1 MNYSKEVEI
10 AIKNSRI
17 FALEV
22 FSNSIRPEHLFLAM
36 IDDKN
41 SESYKILYEEK
52 LHIKA
57 VKQTLHD
64 FSVDLQ
70 RSLGY
75 HENDEKTVIP
85 LDIETEKILK
95 NAEVIAKK
103 EGLDEVL
110 EEHVFLSI
118 LENTNNQVTKL
129 FAKTPNILANL
140 KTKLKD
146 KEDDENDDVDDEN
159 DDVYMENQ
167 EPKSG
172 NKNQNRSLIA
182 QFGIDLTQA
191 AKKGELDPVVGR
203 QNEIKR
209 ICTILSRRKKNNPV
223 LIGEPGVGKAQP
235 LDSLVLTING
245 WKKMGDIKVDDI
257 VITPVGNT
265 SKVTGVFPQGE
276 KEIYNI
282 KFKDGSSAE
291 SCLEHLWKVYG
302 IPEGKNRIKSW
313 KILQTKDLIDILK
326 HTKYKLKIQLVNN
339 SINNIN
345 KNDNFYID
353 PYILGTLLGD
363 GSIYKNILRL
373 INEDSEIIDRVN
385 TLLEINKYKLNKQQ
399 DTITYNLVND
409 TDFSPIKYKKGEVYN
424 KYMKSINDLG
434 LNNKK
439 SHNKFIPDNYKNS
452 NLESKYKLIQGL
464 IDTDGSITKSGAIKY
479 YTASKQLAYDVK
491 YIINSI
497 GGLCTIKTRQTS
509 YKYKNILKKGKLCYS
524 LTIRYSEPEKLVS
537 IKRKLNRISKNY
549 QYKNNLKNEIV
560 SIDFIGNKEAQ
571 CIMIDDPEHL
581 YITDNFIVTHNTAV
595 VEGIAQRIV
604 EGKVPEN
611 LKHKKVVT
619 LDMGS
624 LVAGTKYRGEFEQRL
639 KGIIKEMEE
648 DRSIILFIDEMHTI
662 IGAGSAQGSLDASN
676 MLKPALA
683 RGAFRCIG
691 ATTLEEYRKY
701 IEKDA
706 ALERRFQKVVI
717 EPTNKIETLEILN
730 NLKERYEDFFNV
742 RYTQDAIEA
751 CVNLTDKYI
760 SEKCLPDKAIDALDE
775 AGAKVH
781 INSSIETPKI
791 ILELEDKI
799 RKITSEKLQHVAQQ
813 QFELAAEKRDVE
825 KALEIEL
832 KKENQIWETSKKE
845 NSNRD
850 SVTKNDVAEV
860 IALMTGIPIDNI
872 SVDENNKLKLMANKV
887 KNIVIGQDDAVDNL
901 VTAIKRARIGI
912 KDPSKPIGSYIFL
925 GPTGVGK
932 TYLAKIMAKELFGS
946 ESAMVRIDMS
956 EYMEKH
962 TISRLVGAPPG
973 YVGYED
979 GGELTEAIRRK
990 PYSIILLDEI
1000 EKAHKDVQNILLQ
1013 LLDDG
1018 VLTDSYGRRVDFK
1031 NTIIIMTSNAG
1042 SKKVSEFGNGIGFNT
1057 KQQLE
1062 NAQKD
1067 KNGIINKELKKIFSP
1082 EFLNRI
1088 DDIIMFN
1095 SLSKE
1100 NIGTIVDVELKT
1112 TIERLEEVGYFV
1124 KIDKT
1129 LKDYLFETGYDEV
1142 YGARPLKRAI
1152 QKHIENRLTD
1162 AIINDEIK
1170 IGDKI
1175 TLKYDDK
1182 KSEIKIVKKD
1192 KKEALSELS

>member
-22 FSNSIRPEHLFLAM
+22 FSNTIRPEHLFLAM

-57 VKQTLHD
+57 VKQTLRD

-70 RSLGY
+70 RSLGF

-95 NAEVIAKK
+95 NAEVLAKK
-103 EGLDEVL
+103 DGLDEVL
-110 EEHVFLSI
+110 EEHVFLCI

-129 FAKTPNILANL
+129 FAKTPNILVNL
-140 KTKLKD
+140 KSRLRD
-146 KEDDENDDVDDEN
+146 KEDDIDADDEN
-159 DDVYMENQ
+159 EDIYMENQ

-172 NKNQNRSLIA
+172 NKNQSRSLIA
-182 QFGIDLTQA
+182 QFGVDLTQA

-203 QNEIKR
+203 KNEIKR

-223 LIGEPGVGKAQP
+223 LIGEPGVGK
-235 LDSLVLTING
+235 
-245 WKKMGDIKVDDI
+245 
-257 VITPVGNT
+257 
-265 SKVTGVFPQGE
+265 
-276 KEIYNI
+276 
-282 KFKDGSSAE
+282 SA
-291 SCLEHLWKVYG
+291 
-302 IPEGKNRIKSW
+302 I
-313 KILQTKDLIDILK
+313 
-326 HTKYKLKIQLVNN
+326 
-339 SINNIN
+339 
-345 KNDNFYID
+345 
-353 PYILGTLLGD
+353 
-363 GSIYKNILRL
+363 
-373 INEDSEIIDRVN
+373 
-385 TLLEINKYKLNKQQ
+385 
-399 DTITYNLVND
+399 
-409 TDFSPIKYKKGEVYN
+409 
-424 KYMKSINDLG
+424 
-434 LNNKK
+434 
-439 SHNKFIPDNYKNS
+439 
-452 NLESKYKLIQGL
+452 
-464 IDTDGSITKSGAIKY
+464 
-479 YTASKQLAYDVK
+479 
-491 YIINSI
+491 
-497 GGLCTIKTRQTS
+497 
-509 YKYKNILKKGKLCYS
+509 
-524 LTIRYSEPEKLVS
+524 
-537 IKRKLNRISKNY
+537 
-549 QYKNNLKNEIV
+549 
-560 SIDFIGNKEAQ
+560 
-571 CIMIDDPEHL
+571 
-581 YITDNFIVTHNTAV
+581 
-595 VEGIAQRIV
+595 VEGIAQLIV

-611 LKHKKVVT
+611 LKHKKVIT
-619 LDMGS
+619 LDVGS

-662 IGAGSAQGSLDASN
+662 IGAGSASGSLDAAN

-775 AGAKVH
+775 AGATVH
-781 INSSIETPKI
+781 NNSSIETPKI

-799 RKITSEKLQHVAQQ
+799 RKITLEKLQHVAKQN
-813 QFELAAEKRDVE
+813 FELAAEKRDVE
-825 KALEIEL
+825 KALELEL
-832 KKENQIWETSKKE
+832 KKENQTWETSKKE
-845 NSNRD
+845 NTNRD
-850 SVTKNDVAEV
+850 SVTKNDIAKVV
-860 IALMTGIPIDNI
+860 ALMTGIPIDNI
-872 SVDENNKLKLMANKV
+872 SVDENDKLKSMSNKI

-932 TYLAKIMAKELFGS
+932 TYLAKMMAKELFGS
-946 ESAMVRIDMS
+946 ESAMIRIDMS

-1042 SKKVSEFGNGIGFNT
+1042 SKKVSEFGVGIGFNT

-1062 NAQKD
+1062 NAQND
-1067 KNGIINKELKKIFSP
+1067 KNSIINKELKKIFSP

-1095 SLSKE
+1095 SLTKE

-1112 TIERLEEVGYFV
+1112 TIERLQNVGYFV

-1129 LKDYLFETGYDEV
+1129 LKDYIFETSYDEV

-1152 QKHIENRLTD
+1152 QKHIENRITD

-1170 IGDKI
+1170 VGDKI

-1192 KKEALSELS
+1192 KKEALELN